1 MQDQALAYANLQPR
15 QLPCFLNA
23 LQITKVGK
31 GGKLLDGA
39 GAPSETTVEDLIRVV
54 LKLAPTDSAVRAVEK
69 VGQAQVTTPGRWE
82 LGCEQLHPQQRM

>member
-1 MQDQALAYANLQPR
+1 
-15 QLPCFLNA
+15 LNA

-69 VGQAQVTTPGRWE
+69 VGQAQVHAWE
-82 LGCEQLHPQQRM
+82 VGTRL